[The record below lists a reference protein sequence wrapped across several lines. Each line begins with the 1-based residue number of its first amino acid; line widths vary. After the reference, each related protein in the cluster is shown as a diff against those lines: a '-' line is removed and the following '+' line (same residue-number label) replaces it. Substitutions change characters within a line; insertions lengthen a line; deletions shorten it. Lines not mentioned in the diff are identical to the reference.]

1 MDVKSVA
8 NATNVIRSYNN
19 VDGNQSQYLDTNIVN
34 NSISVNQAKESQKN
48 TNDNNENLKDKAYEK
63 KDLDKAVNKLNKFLE
78 DENTHA
84 EYSYHK
90 DLGTLMIKIVDK
102 DTDKII
108 LELPPEKILNMV
120 ASMCKQVGLLDKKAW
135 FTIHYE
141 LL

>member
-1 MDVKSVA
+1 MDVKLVT
-8 NATNVIRSYNN
+8 NATNIIRSYNN
-19 VDGNQSQYLDTNIVN
+19 VDGNQSQYLDTNTVN

-48 TNDNNENLKDKAYEK
+48 TNDNNENLKDKTYEK

-78 DENTHA
+78 DDNTRA

-102 DTDKII
+102 DTDEII

-120 ASMCKQVGLLDKKAW
+120 ASMCKQVGLLDKKA
-135 FTIHYE
+135 
-141 LL
+141 

>member
-1 MDVKSVA
+1 MDVKSVT
-8 NATNVIRSYNN
+8 NATNIIRSYNN
-19 VDGNQSQYLDTNIVN
+19 VDGNQSQYLDSNTVN

-48 TNDNNENLKDKAYEK
+48 TNDNNENLKDKTYEK

-120 ASMCKQVGLLDKKAW
+120 ASMCKQVGLLDKKA
-135 FTIHYE
+135 
-141 LL
+141 

>member
-8 NATNVIRSYNN
+8 NATNVIISYNN

-48 TNDNNENLKDKAYEK
+48 NNDNNENLKDKAYEK

-120 ASMCKQVGLLDKKAW
+120 ASMCKQVGLLDKKA
-135 FTIHYE
+135 
-141 LL
+141 